1 MTTTSGGAPGGVG
14 LGACA
19 RVRVAVR
26 LPESPALLVR
36 SSVNRGK
43 GGVVSTGPKAGWD
56 WAKRT

>member
-1 MTTTSGGAPGGVG
+1 M
-14 LGACA
+14 GACA
-19 RVRVAVR
+19 RVRVAVG

-36 SSVNRGK
+36 GSLNRGK